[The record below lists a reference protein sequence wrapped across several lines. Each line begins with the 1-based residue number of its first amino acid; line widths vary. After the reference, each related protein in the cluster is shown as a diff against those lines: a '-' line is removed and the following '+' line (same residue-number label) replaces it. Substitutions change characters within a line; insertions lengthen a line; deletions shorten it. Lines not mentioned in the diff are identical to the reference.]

1 MDGSRR
7 DARHVVSN
15 ITMHELGI
23 MESALAAV
31 KRHADG
37 NNARQVNRIVLRIG
51 ALAGVEIES
60 LRFAFDVVSRGTI
73 AEGADF
79 EIEEVPV
86 EVYCHGCHVE
96 FAVESGGFIF
106 TCPNCGDLCGEIR
119 RGREL
124 ELSRI
129 ELT

>member
-1 MDGSRR
+1 
-7 DARHVVSN
+7 
-15 ITMHELGI
+15 MHEIGI

-31 KRHADG
+31 KRHADA
-37 NNARQVNRIVLRIG
+37 NNSRQVSRIVLSIG
-51 ALAGVEIES
+51 KLAGVEIES

-73 AEGADF
+73 AEAADF

-86 EVYCHGCHVE
+86 VVYCYGCQEE

-119 RGREL
+119 HGREI

-129 ELT
+129 ELI